1 MKTSLL
7 YLTIIS
13 LFSFVFKVS
22 GQNAWINEF
31 HYDDAGDD
39 ENEFIE
45 VVIENPGNYNL
56 ADFTV
61 TLYNGNGGVS
71 YESTTLDHFTVGN
84 TEGNYTFYYYNYTE
98 NGTSIQNGAPDG
110 FALDYQGTVI
120 SGQFLSY
127 EGSLTATDGPANGLT
142 STDVGVSENSVPEGQ
157 SLQLNGNGSSYADF
171 TWQNPAAN
179 TMGALNNGQ
188 TFSTVTNTVV
198 SFASTSASVGEG
210 DGSYDLHVT
219 ITNPDANNA
228 TSVDVVL
235 ISGDPADIGNYTTQ
249 TVTFP
254 AGSSDDQIVVITITD
269 DSDVEGDE
277 VVTFELQN
285 VTGGNNAAIG
295 SPSQFDLTI
304 LENDFADT
312 PDIVINE
319 IMQNPDVVADDKG
332 EWYELYNAG
341 DTEVDINGWIMKDN
355 GTNIDT
361 IQNGAPLVIQP
372 GGYLVLGKNGDTSV
386 NGGVNVDYVYDNFNL
401 GNSSDEIILYLSDG
415 ISVVDRVE
423 WDNGSTFPDPTGK
436 SMELINPAFD
446 NNDGNNW
453 AEALTI
459 YGDGDYG
466 TPGAQ
471 NSQFVSEITAD
482 NSSVLRGFALY
493 SNYPNPFNPRTTIRF
508 EIKKSSKVELNIYNT
523 QGQKVAVLLAD
534 KLVAGS
540 YHIEWN
546 AINFGTGVYFA
557 TLKADGFSQ
566 TIKMVLIK

>member
-7 YLTIIS
+7 YLTVIS

-171 TWQNPAAN
+171 IWQHPAAN

>member
-1 MKTSLL
+1 
-7 YLTIIS
+7 
-13 LFSFVFKVS
+13 
-22 GQNAWINEF
+22 
-31 HYDDAGDD
+31 
-39 ENEFIE
+39 
-45 VVIENPGNYNL
+45 
-56 ADFTV
+56 
-61 TLYNGNGGVS
+61 
-71 YESTTLDHFTVGN
+71 
-84 TEGNYTFYYYNYTE
+84 
-98 NGTSIQNGAPDG
+98 
-110 FALDYQGTVI
+110 
-120 SGQFLSY
+120 
-127 EGSLTATDGPANGLT
+127 
-142 STDVGVSENSVPEGQ
+142 VPEGQ